1 MRICITSI
9 LLFFIVGLNAQTSDF
24 NNVSFHKSDSIA
36 NSYLGADLRSVP
48 KLSYLLTKDLET
60 DVEKLRSIFMWISR
74 NIENDHLVYLKN
86 KRKRKQLQN
95 DSIKL
100 FEWNK
105 EIQKKTLET
114 LLKKKKTVCTGYA
127 FLLKRMCKYAGI
139 KSEIINGYSKTGGT
153 EMEDLRSPNHS
164 WNAVLINN
172 KWYLCDPTWASG
184 IFNPNT
190 SLFEFDYQ
198 KGYFLTDPKLFV
210 KNHYPVDS
218 KWTLITENNP
228 TYEEFTEGPLLY
240 NSAFKYAAL
249 YKSPQKMYN
258 TITKKESVSFQVDL
272 LDSSITVDKVYLM
285 LSGKRKDVVI
295 EPENLTINEGVIQFN
310 YQFRYKGY
318 YDIHLMLDQEV
329 IMTYA
334 FHVTRKNN

>member
-1 MRICITSI
+1 MRICLTSI
-9 LLFFIVGLNAQTSDF
+9 LLFFMVGLYAQISDF
-24 NNVSFHKSDSIA
+24 KNVSFHKSDSIA
-36 NSYLGADLRSVP
+36 NSYLGADLKSVP

-60 DVEKLRSIFMWISR
+60 DVEKLRSIFIWISR

-86 KRKRKQLQN
+86 KRKRKQFRN

-114 LLKKKKTVCTGYA
+114 LLKKKRTVCTGYA
-127 FLLKRMCKYAGI
+127 FLLKKMCKYAGI
-139 KSEIINGYSKTGGT
+139 QSEIINGYSKTGGT
-153 EMEDLRSPNHS
+153 ELEDLQSPNHS
-164 WNAVLINN
+164 WNAVLINS

-198 KGYFLTDPKLFV
+198 KGYFLTEAKLFV
-210 KNHYPVDS
+210 KNHYPSDP

-228 TYEEFTEGPLLY
+228 TYEEFTEGPILY

-249 YKSPQKMYN
+249 YKSPLKMYN
-258 TITKKESVSFQVDL
+258 TIAKKESVSFQINL
-272 LDSSITVDKVYLM
+272 LKSSPTVNEVYLM

-295 EPENLTINEGVIQFN
+295 EPENLILNKEVIQFD

-318 YDIHLMLDQEV
+318 YDVHLMLDGEV

-334 FHVTRKNN
+334 FHVKRKD